1 MQTSSVTSVLPAIAI
16 LLPLL
21 GSLLGL
27 PQVHTYLA
35 ERVRVGVLA
44 ALCVGTLA
52 LAISFVPG
60 VLRGT
65 EYGIYLFRLTPTA
78 WLELKVDAMGALFG
92 LTAATL
98 WLLAL
103 VYSAGY
109 MAGDEKLGRYWLFF
123 MICLAWTMGVAYAGN
138 LLTFLVFYELFS
150 VMTYPLVIHTE
161 TPEARAAA
169 LKYIVY
175 ILIGGSLIL
184 LGIIGTFFF
193 SGELALKV
201 GGILSAETDR
211 TALLV
216 IFWCLIAGFGVK
228 AALVPLH
235 GWVPD
240 AHPAA
245 PAPFSAVLSGVMVA
259 AGTFG
264 IARVLFY
271 VFGVELLS
279 ELGATQVLA
288 GIAAF
293 TVLFAAVL
301 AVNQDNLKRRLAY
314 STISQMGYVTLG
326 FALLGEQALVG
337 SLVHIA
343 NHAFMKGCLFLCA
356 GLLIKRAG
364 IHNVSEMAGVARRMP
379 VTMAAFT
386 LAALGMIGT
395 PPLSGFVSKWY
406 LGLGM
411 LEVDESYYL
420 IVLLGGALLAAVYL
434 LPIVY
439 LAYFKAPATS
449 AAPEAAR
456 VAAGEPAE
464 APAGGVSGAAAGFA
478 EPAGV
483 PAGNP
488 ERRREGP
495 TSMLVPAV
503 VAAAL
508 TIVLGVAA
516 SVPGLPLSLARKAA
530 ETIFH

>member
-1 MQTSSVTSVLPAIAI
+1 MIALQTSSVTSVVPAIAI
-16 LLPLL
+16 ALPLL

-27 PQVHTYLA
+27 PPVHHYIS
-35 ERVRVGVLA
+35 ERVRVGILI
-44 ALCVGTLA
+44 ALCTGTLGLAVSLIPGA
-52 LAISFVPG
+52 LN
-60 VLRGT
+60 GT
-65 EYGIYLFRLTPTA
+65 VYEIYLFRLTSTA
-78 WLELKVDAMGALFG
+78 WMQLRVDALGVLFG
-92 LTAATL
+92 VTAALL

-109 MAGDEKLGRYWLFF
+109 MADDEKLGRYWLFF
-123 MICLAWTMGVAYAGN
+123 MICLGWTMGVAYAGN

-150 VMTYPLVIHTE
+150 VMTYPLVIHEE
-161 TPEARAAA
+161 TPAARAAA
-169 LKYIVY
+169 LKYIIY
-175 ILIGGSLIL
+175 ILIGGSLVL
-184 LGIIGTFFF
+184 LGVVGTFFL
-193 SGELALKV
+193 SGELALTA
-201 GGILSAETDR
+201 GGILSADLDR
-211 TALLV
+211 NVLIIV
-216 IFWCLIAGFGVK
+216 FWCFMAGFGVK
-228 AALVPLH
+228 AALFPLH

-245 PAPFSAVLSGVMVA
+245 PAPFSAVLSGIMVA

-264 IARVLFY
+264 IARVLFF
-271 VFGVELLS
+271 VFGVELLE

-288 GIAAF
+288 GVAAF

-379 VTMAAFT
+379 LTMAAFA

-411 LEVDESYYL
+411 LEVDEPYYL

-439 LAYFKAPATS
+439 IAYFRTPAADTGS
-449 AAPEAAR
+449 SE
-456 VAAGEPAE
+456 AE
-464 APAGGVSGAAAGFA
+464 AIADDSERPGRPDGTPA
-478 EPAGV
+478 P
-483 PAGNP
+483 
-488 ERRREGP
+488 RREGP
-495 TSMLVPAV
+495 ASMLVPTV

-516 SVPGLPLSLARKAA
+516 SVPGLPLSLAQKAA
-530 ETIFH
+530 EAIFH